1 MGESVK
7 KPTSMKKTSNASKGP
22 TPKKVITK
30 SKKEQKKATENK
42 ALKSRQSQSQEKV
55 KKKVDPDKPKK
66 PQVAYFLWM
75 NEKGR
80 ESIKKANSSLT
91 HKDVLRK
98 CGEKWRGFTNS
109 QKQPYEAKAKEDK
122 VAYDKTKE
130 EYKKRLADKP
140 TKQNSQTKTPKK
152 SLKKAK

>member
-1 MGESVK
+1 MG
-7 KPTSMKKTSNASKGP
+7 
-22 TPKKVITK
+22 VITK
-30 SKKEQKKATENK
+30 TKKEQKKATENK

-55 KKKVDPDKPKK
+55 RKRKSKKAKKEVDPDRPKK

-80 ESIKKANSSLT
+80 ESIKKANSDLP
-91 HKDVLRK
+91 HKDVLRQ
-98 CGEKWRGFTNS
+98 CGVKWKALSNS
-109 QKQPYEAKAKEDK
+109 QKQPYETKAKEHK
-122 VAYDKTKE
+122 AVYDKEMEK
-130 EYKKRLADKP
+130 YKKRLADKP